1 MVVCEGVSGKCAVMM
16 KDDRFQWRRTAP
28 QTRGC
33 RMAARMSHLSAVDKG
48 ANEREAVMN
57 TGAGECKCSLAC
69 ISYHVH
75 QPQVC

>member
-57 TGAGECKCSLAC
+57 TGAGECKCPPAY
-69 ISYHVH
+69 ISNHVY
-75 QPQVC
+75 